1 MPIYEYSCKK
11 CKKNF
16 EIFQKITEKP
26 RKVCE
31 KCGGNLEK
39 NVSHSA
45 FHLKGTGWYATDY
58 AKSKKKAT
66 SAEPPAQ
73 NQGCAK
79 PGCKATASQAK
90 ACPSSA
96 TS

>member
-1 MPIYEYSCKK
+1 MPIYEYCCNTCKK
-11 CKKNF
+11 SF

-31 KCGGNLEK
+31 KCGGKLEK
-39 NVSHSA
+39 MVSHSA

-58 AKSKKKAT
+58 AKPKKKET
-66 SAEPPAQ
+66 SSASSAQ

-79 PGCKATASQAK
+79 PGCKATASEAK
-90 ACPSSA
+90 TCPSSA